1 MKSIKSTLRNYLSW
15 YCGVESDNEIV
26 EEIQMYGFWDF
37 WGISVEK
44 LVSLLNEEVEIVIT
58 DNYDMDGSHEV
69 IIKGNGFEFVLS
81 EMVEAFSNEE
91 I

>member
-1 MKSIKSTLRNYLSW
+1 MYSIKSTFRNYLSW

-44 LVSLLNEEVEIVIT
+44 LVSLLNEEVEIIIT
-58 DNYDMDGSHEV
+58 GNYAMDGSHEV
-69 IIKGNGFEFVLS
+69 IIKGNGFEFALS
-81 EMVEAFSNEE
+81 EMVEAFR
-91 I
+91 